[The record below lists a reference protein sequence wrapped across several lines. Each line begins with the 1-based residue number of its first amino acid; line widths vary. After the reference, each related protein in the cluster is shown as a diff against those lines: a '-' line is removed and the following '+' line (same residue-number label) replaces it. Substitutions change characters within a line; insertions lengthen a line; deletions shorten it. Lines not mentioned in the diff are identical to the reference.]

1 MLGAAIYLRRP
12 GVRRDDGKLLPVIDQ
27 DLRAGLAEAG
37 AVLLQTGQHGLVAV
51 IHHGPAMARNV
62 ARAGVMA
69 LLLRRRR
76 GSHHNERNDEKKSG
90 HGASPHTQSGAIKFR
105 RSIDVNASEMR
116 EQPAAGQTA
125 RHFRESLCESR
136 MT

>member
-1 MLGAAIYLRRP
+1 
-12 GVRRDDGKLLPVIDQ
+12 
-27 DLRAGLAEAG
+27 
-37 AVLLQTGQHGLVAV
+37 
-51 IHHGPAMARNV
+51 MARNV

-76 GSHHNERNDEKKSG
+76 GSHHDERNDEKRPG
-90 HGASPHTQSGAIKFR
+90 HGASPHTQKTGAIKFR
-105 RSIDVNASEMR
+105 CSIDVNASEMR

-125 RHFRESLCESR
+125 RYFPESLCESR